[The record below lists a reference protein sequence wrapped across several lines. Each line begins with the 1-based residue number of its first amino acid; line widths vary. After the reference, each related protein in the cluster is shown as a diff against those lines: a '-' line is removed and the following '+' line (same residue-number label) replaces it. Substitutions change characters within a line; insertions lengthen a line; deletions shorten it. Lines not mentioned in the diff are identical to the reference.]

1 MLKRQGLYNESFE
14 HDACGI
20 GAIVNIKGEKSYRVI
35 DNALEVLENLKHR
48 GGTGAEENTGDGAGI
63 LIQIPHRFFAN
74 EAKKLGFTLPEEG
87 NYAVGTLFLSTDES
101 IRNEQV
107 QIVENILSEKKVKL
121 LFWRDVPVDA
131 SDLGKT
137 ALEAMPKIVQ
147 IFIERNENVKDDKK
161 YERELYIL
169 RRNIE
174 KSVNSIEKYRNE
186 TFYIVSLSAKTVVYK
201 GMLLSTQVRSFY
213 DDLRNEDVVSALA
226 LVHSRY
232 STNTFPSW
240 ERAHPNRLMIHN
252 GEINTL
258 RGNVN
263 KVYSREG
270 SIKSQVFGDKLSE
283 VLPIINKEGSDS
295 ATFDNVL
302 EFLYMGGRDITRAM
316 LMLIPESWEK
326 AKDIDEDKKAFYQ
339 YNSTLMEPWDGP
351 ASIVFTDGDKVG
363 AVLDRNGLRP
373 SRYYVTNDGFL
384 VLSSETGAVEVEE
397 STVIKKD
404 RLQPGRML
412 LVDTIKGELIEDS
425 EVKRKYIEE
434 HPYKEWIEEK
444 LTTLK
449 SIEVEE
455 KEKEFMNKEQRTE
468 YQKAFG
474 YGYEDLKTNIY
485 EMAEKGA
492 EPIAAMGIDTP
503 LAVLSLEQQPLFHYF
518 KQLFAQVT
526 NPPIDAIREEVVTAT
541 NVYLGSKGNILEDKA
556 DNCKQIEIVNPIIS
570 DKDLIKIK
578 SLNGNGYTI
587 EVLDMAFDKNN
598 GENALEK
605 ALDEL
610 CENAFELT
618 QKGTNIIILSDRNIS
633 ETKVPIPSL
642 LAVSAVNNYLIN
654 KHVRSLSD
662 IILETAEPREVH
674 HFATLLGFGAT
685 AVNPYLVYECIE
697 ELIEDGIISISY
709 EAAIKNFDKAVVKG
723 ITKILS
729 KMGISTIR
737 SYQGAQIF
745 EALGIDESVINKYFT
760 NTTSRI
766 GGLKIEDIQK
776 EALNKHEKAFNKRY
790 RRVDFTLDNVGRD
803 KLRADGEQHLYN
815 AETIHKLQ
823 QATKTGNYNLFKEYS
838 KLINKQ
844 EEGITLRGLL
854 DFTYGQDSIPLEE
867 VESVA
872 SIVKRFKTGAMSYGS
887 ISKEAHEALAIA
899 MNRLGG
905 KSNTGEGGEDS
916 ERWIPLENGDTRRSK
931 IKQIASGRFG
941 VTSEYLVNADE
952 LQIKVAQGA
961 KPGEGGQLPASKVYP
976 WIAKTRK
983 STTGVGL
990 ISPPP
995 HHDIYS
1001 IEDLAQLIYDLKN
1014 SNIYADVS
1022 VKLVA
1027 EGGVGTIAAGVAK
1040 AGADVILVSGYDGGT
1055 GASPKTSIQHAGL
1068 PWELGLAEA
1077 HQTLSLNNLRDR
1089 VRLETDGKLMTG
1101 RDVAI
1106 AALLGA
1112 EEFGFATAPLV
1123 ALGCAMM
1130 RVCNLDTCP
1139 VGVATQNEELRKRFT
1154 GKPEYVVNFMEFIA
1168 EELREYMAKLGF
1180 RTIDEMV
1187 GRVDKL
1193 KKKNDLSNWKAKK
1206 VDLSLIL
1213 SDEHLKANNGI
1224 RFNEDKK
1231 YDHKLN
1237 EVKDSTVLLDMAK
1250 AALDNKEKV
1259 KIDINIK
1266 NTDRTFGTILGSE
1279 VTRRYKDVGL
1289 EEDTIW
1295 VKCSGAAGQSF
1306 GAFIP
1311 NGLTLEVVGDA
1322 NDYLGK
1328 GLSGGKVVVYPPKE
1342 STIKAEENIVAGN
1355 VALYGATSGK
1365 IFLNGIAGERFCVR
1379 NSGATAVVEGC
1390 GAHGCEY
1397 MTGGRVL
1404 ILGETGINFAAGMS
1418 GGVAYVFDE
1427 NDTFMPKVNKEMVL
1441 IEEPDQKDIDFIKE
1455 ILEEHYKLTNS
1466 PKAHRV
1472 LTDFGSYIGKF
1483 KKVIPMDYKEV
1494 IELVKA
1500 KEAEGLS
1507 KEEAL
1512 VQAFYEK
1519 NKKKA

>member
-1 MLKRQGLYNESFE
+1 MVKKQGLYNESFE

-20 GAIVNIKGEKSYRVI
+20 GAIVNIKGERSYKVV
-35 DNALEVLENLKHR
+35 DDALKVLENLEHR
-48 GGTGAEENTGDGAGI
+48 GGIGSEPNTGDGAGI
-63 LIQIPHRFFAN
+63 LIQIPHNFFKK
-74 EAKKLGFTLPEEG
+74 EATRLGYELPEEG
-87 NYAVGTLFLSTDES
+87 KYAVATLFLSSKENVCKEE
-101 IRNEQV
+101 IEV
-107 QIVENILSEKKVKL
+107 VEKILKENKINL
-121 LFWRDVPVDA
+121 LFWRDVPFNAD
-131 SDLGKT
+131 DLGKT

-147 IFIERNENVKDDKK
+147 MFIERPEGANENKE

-174 KSVNSIEKYRNE
+174 KTINNDGRYKDE
-186 TFYIVSLSAKTVVYK
+186 TFYITSLSFKTIVYK
-201 GMLLSTQVRSFY
+201 GMLLSTQVRTFY
-213 DDLRNEDVVSALA
+213 DDLRNEEVVSALA

-263 KVYSREG
+263 KIYSREG
-270 SIKSQVFGDKLSE
+270 SIESEVYGQRLKE

-316 LMLIPESWEK
+316 LMLVPEPWEK
-326 AKDIDEDKKAFYQ
+326 AKDMDEDKKAFYK

-351 ASIVFTDGDKVG
+351 ASMVFTDGEKVG

-384 VLSSETGAVEVEE
+384 VLSSETGAVEVDEK
-397 STVIKKD
+397 TVIKKD
-404 RLQPGRML
+404 RLQPGKML
-412 LVDTIKGELIEDS
+412 LVDTVKGELIEDS
-425 EVKRKYIEE
+425 EVKKRYVEE

-449 SIEVEE
+449 SIKVDQD
-455 KEKEFMNKEQRTE
+455 KKEFMDREKRIE

-485 EMAEKGA
+485 DMAEKGA
-492 EPIAAMGIDTP
+492 EPLAAMGIDTP
-503 LAVLSLEQQPLFHYF
+503 LAVLSLEQQPLFNYF

-541 NVYLGSKGNILEDKA
+541 NVYLGSKGNILEDRA

-570 DKDLIKIK
+570 DLDLLKIK
-578 SLNGNGYTI
+578 SLNGKGYNI
-587 EVLDMAFDKNN
+587 EVLDMTFDKNG

-610 CENAFELT
+610 CVNAFELT
-618 QKGTNIIILSDRNIS
+618 EKGTNIIILSDRNIS
-633 ETKVPIPSL
+633 ATKAPIPSL
-642 LAVSAVNNYLIN
+642 LAVSAVNNYLIKN
-654 KHVRSLSD
+654 HVRSLSD

-685 AVNPYLVYECIE
+685 AVNPYLVYECIQ
-697 ELIEDGIISISY
+697 ELIEEDMISISY
-709 EAAIKNFDKAVVKG
+709 ADAIKNFDKAVVKG

-776 EALNKHEKAFNKRY
+776 EALNKHDIAFNERY
-790 RRVDFTLDNVGRD
+790 KRVDFTLDNVGRD
-803 KLRADGEQHLYN
+803 KYRTAGEKHLYN
-815 AETIHKLQ
+815 PETIHKLQ
-823 QATKTGNYNLFKEYS
+823 EATKNGDYKLFKEYS

-854 DFTYGQDSIPLEE
+854 DFSFGQGSVPLEE
-867 VESVA
+867 VESVD

-916 ERWIPLENGDTRRSK
+916 ERWVPLKNGDTRRSK

-1027 EGGVGTIAAGVAK
+1027 EGGVGTVAAGVAK

-1077 HQTLSLNNLRDR
+1077 HQTLVLNNLRDR

-1123 ALGCAMM
+1123 ALGCVMM

-1154 GKPEYVVNFMEFIA
+1154 GKPEYVVNFMRFIA
-1168 EELREYMAKLGF
+1168 EELREYMAELGF

-1193 KKKNDLSNWKAKK
+1193 KKKAELSSWKANK
-1206 VDLSLIL
+1206 VDLSLVL
-1213 SDEHLKANNGI
+1213 DDNHLKSNNGI
-1224 RFNEDKK
+1224 RYNEAKK
-1231 YDHKLN
+1231 YNHKLD
-1237 EVKDSTVLLDMAK
+1237 EVKDSTILLEKAK

-1259 KIDINIK
+1259 KIDLSIK
-1266 NTDRTFGTILGSE
+1266 NTDRAFGTILGSE
-1279 VTRRYKDVGL
+1279 VTRRYKEAGL

-1311 NGLTLEVVGDA
+1311 SGLTLEVVGDA

-1328 GLSGGKVVVYPPKE
+1328 GLSGGKIIVYPPKE
-1342 STIKAEENIVAGN
+1342 SSIVADENIVAGN

-1365 IFLNGIAGERFCVR
+1365 IFLNGVAGERFCVR

-1397 MTGGRVL
+1397 MTGGKVI

-1418 GGVAYVFDE
+1418 GGIAYVFDE

-1441 IEEPDQKDIDFIKE
+1441 IESPDQEDIEFIKE
-1455 ILEEHYKLTNS
+1455 LLEEHYKLTSS

-1472 LTDFGSYIGKF
+1472 LSNFDSYVNKF

-1500 KEAEGLS
+1500 NEKQGLS